1 MILLP
6 DYPDKVVLAHR
17 LRVERLALLC
27 TLVLIAGGG
36 WWLLPAVN
44 GGAELLPRSG
54 PVLALFASGLLIADL
69 IEYGPVERSRLAAAA
84 NIAWPS
90 VLAFAGIH
98 FGSDDAMI
106 ASAML
111 GAIAV
116 LLWWFSNHLL
126 GSNLLTRKWR
136 GLTSIAGLAIALA
149 ILVSMSDEAVLW
161 GVVIVACCA
170 TMIPDLTA
178 KDEDYEARA
187 EFGERLEEA
196 DARMLKL
203 RAGGSGL
210 EQAASLL
217 KTAREEGWKDPAR
230 GMTLIS
236 QAEMESER
244 VLAVAGDLDVI
255 RSDAMRAVERAEE
268 VTMDALGPRRAF
280 EMGDRETEHG
290 ALREAELLYR
300 RAKAKAAVIEE
311 HWQAAVDSVAEAE
324 AAIGGRSGHQAEAV
338 RGILNTAKEALDAE
352 EPEEALHIAA
362 SIPGHLES
370 LGSSEEGASKS
381 LGDAEHAV
389 ANAEGD
395 IPIMTKER
403 LAEAREALESGD
415 SALAK
420 GLADSVLR
428 DVRETSDAMQEV
440 QRALRQRK
448 QIEDRFPADS
458 VAEWDA
464 KLDDVAS
471 KAAGGEWVAA
481 AEALREMTAS
491 LRSHEVKLSEVSEL
505 MRFVDTEWK
514 TLRKRLDSSGIGPG
528 DAGRMAAEKAVAEAA
543 SALEQGDIQLC
554 HKALGAAGEALETL
568 NRRT

>member
-17 LRVERLALLC
+17 LRVERLALFC
-27 TLVLIAGGG
+27 TLVLIGAGA

-44 GGAELLPRSG
+44 EGAELLPRSG

-69 IEYGPVERSRLAAAA
+69 IEYGPVERSRLGVAA

-111 GAIAV
+111 AATAV

-126 GSNLLTRKWR
+126 GSNLSTRRWR

-149 ILVSMSDEAVLW
+149 IMVSMSDEILLW
-161 GVVIVACCA
+161 AAVIVACCA
-170 TMIPDLTA
+170 TMIPDLTT
-178 KDEDYEARA
+178 KDENHEARA

-196 DARMLKL
+196 ESRMLAL
-203 RAGGSGL
+203 RAEGSGL

-217 KTAREEGWKDPAR
+217 KMAREEGWKDPAR

-236 QAEMESER
+236 QGEVESQR
-244 VLAVAGDLDVI
+244 VLAVAGDLDAI
-255 RSDAMRAVERAEE
+255 RSDTMDAVQRAEK
-268 VTMDALGPRRAF
+268 VTMDALGPRKAF
-280 EMGDRETEHG
+280 EMGDREAEHG
-290 ALREAELLYR
+290 APREAELLYR

-311 HWQAAVDSVAEAE
+311 HWQTAADSIADAA
-324 AAIGGRSGHQAEAV
+324 AAIGGQSGHQIDTV
-338 RGILNTAKEALDAE
+338 RGILDTAREALEAE
-352 EPEEALHIAA
+352 EPEEALHIALA
-362 SIPGHLES
+362 IPDHLES
-370 LGSSEEGASKS
+370 LGSSEEEAAKS
-381 LGDAEHAV
+381 LRDAEHAV
-389 ANAEGD
+389 AAAESD

-403 LAEAREALESGD
+403 LSEARKALESGD

-428 DVRETSDAMQEV
+428 DVRRTSDAMQEV

-448 QIEDRFPADS
+448 QIEARFPS
-458 VAEWDA
+458 GSKAEWDA
-464 KLDDVAS
+464 RLEEVAS
-471 KAAGGEWVAA
+471 KADASDWTGA
-481 AEALREMTAS
+481 AEALGELTAS
-491 LRSHEVKLSEVSEL
+491 LQAHEVKLSEASEL
-505 MRFVDTEWK
+505 MRFVDEEWK
-514 TLRKRLDSSGIGPG
+514 TLRRRLDPSGIGPG
-528 DAGRMAAEKAVAEAA
+528 DAGRMATEKAVTEAA

-554 HKALGAAGEALETL
+554 HKALGAAGEALEAL